1 VQTLQQRFPAMFDSR
16 AFRSWPRVL
25 AGALSFGTLCAV
37 VMLLAD
43 ALFEG
48 GFRLS
53 RRVVAFGGIAFAGY
67 LSAAWLVRLEGE
79 VRRPD

>member
-1 VQTLQQRFPAMFDSR
+1 MFDNR
-16 AFRSWPRVL
+16 AFRSWPLIL
-25 AGALSFGTLCAV
+25 AGALGFGMLFAL

-53 RRVVAFGGIAFAGY
+53 RRVLLFGGGAFAGY
-67 LSAAWLVRLEGE
+67 VGAAWLVRLRET
-79 VRRPD
+79 RRRHRRSD

>member
-1 VQTLQQRFPAMFDSR
+1 MFDRR

-25 AGALSFGTLCAV
+25 VGALGFGALCAS

-48 GFRLS
+48 GFRFS
-53 RRVVAFGGIAFAGY
+53 RRVAVFGGVAFAGY
-67 LSAAWLVRLEGE
+67 LGAAWLVGRDARRRGE
-79 VRRPD
+79 